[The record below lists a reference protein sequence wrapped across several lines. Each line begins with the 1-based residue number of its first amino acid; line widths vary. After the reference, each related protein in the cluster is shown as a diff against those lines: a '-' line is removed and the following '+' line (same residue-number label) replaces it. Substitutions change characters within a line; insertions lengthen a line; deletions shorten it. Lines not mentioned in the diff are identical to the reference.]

1 VTAAQRTLVVAII
14 AATVGR
20 AGGAAAQGAAQTLG
34 FVQDGR
40 YYHVKTG
47 VQFLVPPDWIL
58 LGTGPSSD
66 GGEMVQLRDAVLP
79 VALSIWMIRTNTT
92 LEGSA
97 AKDVADRYRHVI
109 GMKIRQRFDSGARD
123 YWVPAESIQEKTI
136 GGKSALTAVGEYT
149 ENGKRFAEC
158 LAWIFTDRTGAFFF
172 MRVAAADLQTYQYRF
187 DQIVETALVP

>member
-1 VTAAQRTLVVAII
+1 VTLAQRAIVVAVITVI
-14 AATVGR
+14 AGR
-20 AGGAAAQGAAQTLG
+20 ISGAAAQGAAQTLG

-40 YYHVKTG
+40 YHHVKTG
-47 VQFLVPPDWIL
+47 VQFLVPLDWMV
-58 LGTGPSSD
+58 GPTGPSSD
-66 GGEMVQLRDAVLP
+66 GGEMVQLRDAVQP
-79 VALSIWMIRTNTT
+79 IVLSAWMIRTNTT

-136 GGKSALTAVGEYT
+136 GGKSALTAVGEFT
-149 ENGKRFAEC
+149 ENGKRVAEC
-158 LAWIFTDRTGAFFF
+158 LAWIFTERTGAFFF

-187 DQIVETALVP
+187 DQIVETATVP